1 MYIKN
6 NKTYA
11 EPYKY
16 LIKEGTRRII
26 ALHLGEAREDFEER
40 DMTLPINARIDGPL
54 VKWENGLFAALPE
67 SMTYEAIKAKI
78 IKSRYSNDDQI
89 AILLN
94 KSKGPEEELEYQ
106 RMQRWRDMA
115 SDVAKSAMSVTFA
128 EFEVIQ

>member
-16 LIKEGTRRII
+16 LIKEGTIRII
-26 ALHLGEAREDFEER
+26 ALHLGEVREDFEER
-40 DMTLPINARIDGPL
+40 DMTLPIQAKIEGPL

-94 KSKGPEEELEYQ
+94 KSKGQEEELEYQ

-115 SDVAKSAMSVTFA
+115 SDVAKSALGKIFV
-128 EFEVIQ
+128 EFKEIE

>member
-26 ALHLGEAREDFEER
+26 ALHLGEVREDFEER

-115 SDVAKSAMSVTFA
+115 SDVAKSALK
-128 EFEVIQ
+128 

>member
-16 LIKEGTRRII
+16 LIKEGTGKIV

-40 DMTLPINARIDGPL
+40 DMTLPINASVDGPL

-67 SMTYEAIKAKI
+67 TMTHEGIKTKI

-89 AILLN
+89 AIILN
-94 KSKGPEEELEYQ
+94 KDNGPEDMLDYQ
-106 RMQRWRDMA
+106 RMQRWREMA
-115 SDVAKSAMSVTFA
+115 ADVANSALGKIFV
-128 EFEVIQ
+128 EFEEVE

>member
-16 LIKEGTRRII
+16 LLKEGAGRIV

-40 DMTLPINARIDGPL
+40 DMTLPIQAKIEGPL

-67 SMTYEAIKAKI
+67 SMTYEGIKTKI
-78 IKSRYSNDDQI
+78 IKSRYSNDDQL
-89 AILLN
+89 AIILN
-94 KSKGPEEELEYQ
+94 KDNGPEGILDYQ
-106 RMQRWRDMA
+106 RMQSWREMA
-115 SDVAKSAMSVTFA
+115 ADVANSALGKTFV
-128 EFEVIQ
+128 EFEEVE